1 MLIVKLVAG
10 VLFGLVH
17 APRVRNP
24 IPVSA
29 AGAPPL
35 AAEDSAGGA
44 LVRGRCSV
52 VIGVDRLVWWPWLVL
67 WSVVSGLRM
76 RSARR
81 RLRRRAGWRLL
92 LAFPVVVWL
101 YPFGAAWVA
110 GELDAFVRGR
120 VQVRGDAGPVR
131 SLAVVLVPAPR
142 ASDADAAA
150 AGAYSRLDPGPGL
163 AAESADIWLWP
174 DVDGWFSTMH
184 VVAGLPYRVEVRR
197 PACRTE
203 SFGVRVF
210 QYAAPWGRRLRLE
223 ADQCVAG

>member
-1 MLIVKLVAG
+1 MI
-10 VLFGLVH
+10 GL
-17 APRVRNP
+17 
-24 IPVSA
+24 
-29 AGAPPL
+29 
-35 AAEDSAGGA
+35 
-44 LVRGRCSV
+44 
-52 VIGVDRLVWWPWLVL
+52 DRLVLWPWVVL
-67 WSVVSGLRM
+67 WSVVSGLCT

-92 LAFPVVVWL
+92 LALPAVVWL

-110 GELDAFVRGR
+110 SELDAFVRGR

-131 SLAVVLVPAPR
+131 ALAVVLVPAPR
-142 ASDADAAA
+142 AADAAA
-150 AGAYSRLDPGPGL
+150 AAVDAYRRLDPGPGL
-163 AAESADIWLWP
+163 AASAEIWLWP

-210 QYAAPWGRRLRLE
+210 EYAAPWGRRLRLE
-223 ADQCVAG
+223 AEPCVTG